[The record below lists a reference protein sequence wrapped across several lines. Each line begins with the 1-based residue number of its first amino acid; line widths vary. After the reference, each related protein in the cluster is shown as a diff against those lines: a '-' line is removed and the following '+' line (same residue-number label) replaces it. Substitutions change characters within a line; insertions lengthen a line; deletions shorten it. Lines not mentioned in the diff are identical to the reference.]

1 MVAAAEHE
9 LALYNAIARCR
20 KLRDRVRD
28 SYPWASE
35 YDAFICRD
43 MVCGHH
49 PLEPPHYHKPPP
61 HCSFFTA
68 FLLQSVL
75 LENFDNSMAH
85 LVWFAQV
92 LAPRPPDAV
101 AMKAAIKEGI
111 AAHKG
116 KGKVASTDPP
126 AMRNTS
132 SLTNSLSHAS
142 KRRNDPQLRPT
153 GSSKKKDPSGPGPS
167 NVHRPAV
174 SKQSHLSSDSASHH
188 TSGSPSDSPH
198 TF

>member
-1 MVAAAEHE
+1 
-9 LALYNAIARCR
+9 
-20 KLRDRVRD
+20 
-28 SYPWASE
+28 
-35 YDAFICRD
+35 

-61 HCSFFTA
+61 DCSFFTA

-85 LVWFAQV
+85 LVWFEQV

-116 KGKVASTDPP
+116 KGKVASTDPQAP
-126 AMRNTS
+126 RKAS
-132 SLTNSLSHAS
+132 SLTNSLSRAS
-142 KRRNDPQLRPT
+142 KKRNVQHLRPT
-153 GSSKKKDPSGPGPS
+153 GSSKRNDNSGPGPS
-167 NVHRPAV
+167 NVSRDAASAH
-174 SKQSHLSSDSASHH
+174 SHLSSDSASH
-188 TSGSPSDSPH
+188 
-198 TF
+198 